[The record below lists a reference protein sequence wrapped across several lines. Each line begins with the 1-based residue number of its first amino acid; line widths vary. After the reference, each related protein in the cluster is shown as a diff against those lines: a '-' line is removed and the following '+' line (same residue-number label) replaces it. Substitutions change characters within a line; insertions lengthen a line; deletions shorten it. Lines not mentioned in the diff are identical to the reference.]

1 MTDCHEIF
9 RFPGI
14 HSRDG
19 QLAMR
24 MREGYLSEKFGA
36 FIALYPTYVGYFGY
50 LHWCASPKIYAWS
63 SLIHSLEIKVFWDNN
78 SYYDH
83 ILMLFLLAGSR
94 LHQSFVGPKPALD
107 QELVWEIV
115 VFYVCSQ
122 VAKMEKVC
130 GSEYLMVH
138 ADV

>member
-63 SLIHSLEIKVFWDNN
+63 SLIHSLEIKVFGDNN

-94 LHQSFVGPKPALD
+94 LHKSFVGPKPALD
-107 QELVWEIV
+107 PKSDGSREKLLY
-115 VFYVCSQ
+115 FMFA
-122 VAKMEKVC
+122 AKWRKWKNCV
-130 GSEYLMVH
+130 GVNI
-138 ADV
+138 